1 MSETLRITA
10 AQLNFTVGDMDG
22 NAQKIIAAAIEAR
35 DKQHADLIVFPEL
48 ALCGYPPED
57 LLFRNDFH
65 QQNEQ
70 ALQKIQTQVSGIDII
85 LGHPQRV
92 ADKIYNA
99 ASLIRDGQ
107 IILTYHKQCLPNY
120 GVFDE
125 KRYFEHGEPNGIFI
139 VKNIPVAIIICED
152 IWFAGPVNKAV
163 KAGAELII
171 CINASPLD
179 VEKPFER
186 EREMRERID
195 ESATP
200 ILYVHG
206 VSGQDDLVFDGGS
219 LVMDAQGKICA
230 HADYYQEKL
239 FTVDFKIANKKLV
252 PEKQPL
258 PKEISLE
265 ERVYNALV
273 LAVRDYVNKNNFPGI
288 LLGLSGG
295 VDSGLTLAIAVDA
308 IGKDR
313 IHAIVMPSRYTT
325 QLSLD
330 LADEQAKLLAIKATV
345 ISIEPAF
352 TAFLTT
358 LTPEFAAYKP
368 DITEENLQARCRGN
382 ILMAL
387 SNKTGK
393 LVLTTGNKSE
403 LAVGYSTLYGDMAG
417 GFDVLKDVPK
427 TLVFR
432 LSKYRNTLSP
442 AIPQA
447 VIDRPPSAELAPN
460 QKDEDSLPPYAI
472 LDAILEMYVE
482 HDKSSEE
489 IIAKGFDAATVNRV
503 VRLVDR
509 SEYKRR
515 QAPPG
520 PRMTVRAFGRER
532 RYPITSKFEHK

>member
-10 AQLNFTVGDMDG
+10 AQLNFVVGDMNG

-35 DKQHADLIVFPEL
+35 DQQRADLIVFPEL

-70 ALQKIQTQVSGIDII
+70 ALQKIQTEVSGIDII

-139 VKNIPVAIIICED
+139 VKNTPVAIVICED
-152 IWFAGPVNKAV
+152 LWFAGPVNKAV

-186 EREMRERID
+186 EREMRERIA
-195 ESATP
+195 ESAAP

-206 VSGQDDLVFDGGS
+206 VGGQDDLVFDGGS
-219 LVMDAQGKICA
+219 LIMDAQGKICA

-239 FTVDFKIANKKLV
+239 FAIDFKIVNKKLV

-273 LAVRDYVNKNNFPGI
+273 LAVRDYVNKNNFPGV

-295 VDSGLTLAIAVDA
+295 IDSGLTLAIAIDA

-313 IHAIVMPSRYTT
+313 IHAVVMPSRYTT

-330 LADEQAKLLAIKATV
+330 LADEQAKLLAIKTSV

-352 TAFLTT
+352 TALLTLLTT
-358 LTPEFAAYKP
+358 EFAAYQP

-432 LSKYRNTLSP
+432 LAKYRNTLSP

-460 QKDEDSLPPYAI
+460 QKDEDSLPPYAT

-482 HDKSSEE
+482 QDKGGEE
-489 IIAKGFDAATVNRV
+489 IIAKGFDTATVNRV

-520 PRMTVRAFGRER
+520 PRITVRAFGRER